1 MVLTGV
7 AVLIAAIYTI
17 GLLSVAGVPQPVAT
31 LAFLI
36 GSTLVLQITA
46 CVTKSRAVGA
56 WSIIIASTTILLLL
70 LP

>member
-1 MVLTGV
+1 MVLTGL

-46 CVTKSRAVGA
+46 CATKSRAVGA
-56 WSIIIASTTILLLL
+56 WSIIMAAITVTLLL